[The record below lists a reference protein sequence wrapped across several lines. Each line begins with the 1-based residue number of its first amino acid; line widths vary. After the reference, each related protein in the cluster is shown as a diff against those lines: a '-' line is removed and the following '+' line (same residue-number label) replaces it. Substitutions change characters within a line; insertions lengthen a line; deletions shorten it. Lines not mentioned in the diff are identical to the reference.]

1 MRRQRTS
8 QGREW
13 GGKKGGEVMR
23 SYRGKEQ
30 TGGWVVRDWGGG
42 AAGRRTVREK
52 MDDENVR

>member
-13 GGKKGGEVMR
+13 GREEGRRSNEKLQGKRADRWEGSEGL
-23 SYRGKEQ
+23 
-30 TGGWVVRDWGGG
+30 GG

>member
-30 TGGWVVRDWGGG
+30 TGGRVVRDWGG